1 MNINYKTNIT
11 VLPGIVPNLC
21 VCVCV
26 IFIVY
31 FKGPLRKEQQPHVNL
46 ARYEIPNSSPVSL
59 AIRLR
64 LQGVREAGLCT

>member
-1 MNINYKTNIT
+1 MSINYKQISQFFLE
-11 VLPGIVPNLC
+11 VYF

-31 FKGPLRKEQQPHVNL
+31 FKGPLRKGQQPHVNL
-46 ARYEIPNSSPVSL
+46 ARYEIPSSSPVSL